1 MAGWGDIYIQPPTSV
16 CSPPFFPEVLPFC
29 SKTVGNLKLK
39 THHRRGS
46 LMGGFVGDQVEPSV
60 FDLKKLE
67 AEAANYGE
75 AIKG

>member
-1 MAGWGDIYIQPPTSV
+1 MAGWGDIYIQPPTSP
-16 CSPPFFPEVLPFC
+16 CSPPLFPKVLPFC
-29 SKTVGNLKLK
+29 SKTVGDLKLK